1 MEMQPNLVLSI
12 GTVLSVLGLFYSWHK
27 DSKQNAEEMANLKAR
42 VNSLEDKAKVQEGIL
57 QELLTS
63 VQEMKVTLAKIDTK
77 VTIIEK
83 DVSILKQDV
92 STLKEK
98 NAA

>member
-42 VNSLEDKAKVQEGIL
+42 VNSLEDKAKVQEGVL

-83 DVSILKQDV
+83 DI

-98 NAA
+98 NDV

>member
-42 VNSLEDKAKVQEGIL
+42 VNSLEEKAKITESVL

-63 VQEMKVTLAKIDTK
+63 VQEIKVTLAKIDTK
-77 VTIIEK
+77 MTIIEK
-83 DVSILKQDV
+83 DINS
-92 STLKEK
+92 LKEK
-98 NAA
+98 NSAK

>member
-27 DSKQNAEEMANLKAR
+27 DSKKNAEEMADLKAR
-42 VNSLEDKAKVQEGIL
+42 VNTLEDKAKITEGVL

-63 VQEMKVTLAKIDTK
+63 VQEIKVTLAKIDTK
-77 VTIIEK
+77 MTIIEK
-83 DVSILKQDV
+83 DINI
-92 STLKEK
+92 LKEK
-98 NAA
+98 SDI

>member
-42 VNSLEDKAKVQEGIL
+42 VNSLEEKAKITEGVL

-63 VQEMKVTLAKIDTK
+63 VQEIKVTLAKIDTK
-77 VTIIEK
+77 MTIIEK
-83 DVSILKQDV
+83 DINS
-92 STLKEK
+92 LKEK
-98 NAA
+98 NSV

>member
-12 GTVLSVLGLFYSWHK
+12 GTILSVLGLFYSWHK
-27 DSKQNAEEMANLKAR
+27 DSKQQAEEMANLKAR
-42 VNSLEDKAKVQEGIL
+42 VNTLEDKVKTSEGIL
-57 QELLTS
+57 HELLTS

-83 DVSILKQDV
+83 DVSILK
-92 STLKEK
+92 EK
-98 NAA
+98 QSSQ

>member
-27 DSKQNAEEMANLKAR
+27 DSRQNAEEMANLKAR
-42 VNSLEDKAKVQEGIL
+42 VNSLEDKAKVQEGVL

-83 DVSILKQDV
+83 DI